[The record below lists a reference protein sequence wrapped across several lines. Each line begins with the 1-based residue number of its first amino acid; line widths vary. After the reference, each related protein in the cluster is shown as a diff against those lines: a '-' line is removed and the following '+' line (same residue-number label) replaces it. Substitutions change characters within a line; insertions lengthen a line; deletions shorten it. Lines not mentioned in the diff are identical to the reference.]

1 MFLKRKWYYAVT
13 TSVVITLCGGGY
25 YMYRQEYQMVVT
37 VPTADANDPNWP
49 NKRIQFDAS
58 EWLQQLQYIKIDDHY
73 ILNTQYT
80 PIANLDDFGITLKL
94 QNALNGSDKRLPA
107 LYGFAEMDAQKFKD
121 LMRGKIKCEYLRTT
135 FDAETLKP
143 VNDYFLISFTYKDK
157 WYEFETER
165 KISKTSDDGYFLWA
179 FDNTV
184 HEAGYWHNTDPAAY
198 SYRDYQNGKAVK

>member
-1 MFLKRKWYYAVT
+1 
-13 TSVVITLCGGGY
+13 
-25 YMYRQEYQMVVT
+25 MYRQEYQMVVT

-49 NKRIQFDAS
+49 NKRIQFDTS

-107 LYGFAEMDAQKFKD
+107 LYGLAEMDAQKFKD

-157 WYEFETER
+157 WYEFET
-165 KISKTSDDGYFLWA
+165 
-179 FDNTV
+179 
-184 HEAGYWHNTDPAAY
+184 
-198 SYRDYQNGKAVK
+198 

>member
-1 MFLKRKWYYAVT
+1 
-13 TSVVITLCGGGY
+13 
-25 YMYRQEYQMVVT
+25 MYRQEYQMVVT

-49 NKRIQFDAS
+49 NKRIQFDTS

-107 LYGFAEMDAQKFKD
+107 LYGLAEMDAQKFKD

-143 VNDYFLISFTYKDK
+143 VNDYL
-157 WYEFETER
+157 
-165 KISKTSDDGYFLWA
+165 KISGMNLRQKEKYLKQVMMGIFCGHLIILSTKQAIGITQIRLRIPIEI
-179 FDNTV
+179 TRMV
-184 HEAGYWHNTDPAAY
+184 
-198 SYRDYQNGKAVK
+198 RL

>member
-49 NKRIQFDAS
+49 NKRIQFDTS

-107 LYGFAEMDAQKFKD
+107 LYGLAEMDAQKFKD

-165 KISKTSDDGYFLWA
+165 KISKT
-179 FDNTV
+179 
-184 HEAGYWHNTDPAAY
+184 
-198 SYRDYQNGKAVK
+198 

>member
-1 MFLKRKWYYAVT
+1 
-13 TSVVITLCGGGY
+13 
-25 YMYRQEYQMVVT
+25 
-37 VPTADANDPNWP
+37 
-49 NKRIQFDAS
+49 
-58 EWLQQLQYIKIDDHY
+58 
-73 ILNTQYT
+73 
-80 PIANLDDFGITLKL
+80 NLDDFGITLKL

-107 LYGFAEMDAQKFKD
+107 LYGLAEMDAQKFKD

>member
-1 MFLKRKWYYAVT
+1 
-13 TSVVITLCGGGY
+13 
-25 YMYRQEYQMVVT
+25 MYRQEYQMVVT

-49 NKRIQFDAS
+49 NKRIQFDTS

-107 LYGFAEMDAQKFKD
+107 LYGLAEMDAQKFKD

-165 KISKTSDDGYFLWA
+165 KISKTSDDGYFL
-179 FDNTV
+179 
-184 HEAGYWHNTDPAAY
+184 
-198 SYRDYQNGKAVK
+198 